1 MKKYFYCLLCVGLI
15 STCAAVYNASANT
28 NQETPAPAQAGR
40 FWIFA
45 KYEKKTVTIYCDPS
59 DTVENIKAPIEVL
72 TKVPRDKQRLMFAG
86 KQLEDGRT
94 LRDAGVTHES
104 TITVIYSNR

>member
-15 STCAAVYNASANT
+15 STCAAVYNVSANT

-45 KYEKKTVTIYCDPS
+45 KFGDKQATIYCDPS
-59 DTVENIKAPIEVL
+59 DTILNIKSKIEVL
-72 TKVPRDKQRLMFAG
+72 LKVPRDKQRLIFAV
-86 KQLEDGRT
+86 KQLEEGHT
-94 LRDAGVTHES
+94 LRDYSIMHES
-104 TITVIYSNR
+104 TIHVHYRS